1 LLDFCQEMLG
11 IDNELTCPPEFSM
24 LLSLAAGTEFIY
36 ICVTMDSHW
45 LELIAI
51 VILILANGFFAA
63 SEYALISARRSKIS
77 QLIKKGNKK
86 AELVDRLHAKPN
98 QFVAAIQ
105 VGITLVGTLA
115 SVVGGA
121 TLVRR
126 LNSELSDSTVGI
138 IRESAGSISITVV
151 VLGIGFLTL
160 VFGELV
166 PKRLGLKHAERISLA
181 VARAISIFMKVAY
194 VPVKILTLSSRLVLK
209 IIRQD
214 SGPLQSVITEDEIVQ
229 IIAEGQESGEFSQT
243 EHELIESVFE
253 FTQSTVHK
261 VMTPRMDIS
270 AVNVDWDVNKAL
282 RYISEEG
289 FSRYPVFRD
298 SIDNV
303 IGMIYTRDIINILLH
318 SGLIILQDIIRTP
331 FFVPDSKGLTE
342 LLKDFQRKQIHMAIV
357 LDEFGGT
364 AGVVTLE
371 DIMEEIVGEIWDEYD
386 AEKPDHKF
394 QADGSVIISSRMS
407 VGDLNKLLDTR
418 LPEDGAD
425 TMGGFIYNHLGDIP
439 ALNQTIEYGNVW
451 ITVTEKTGHQIDKL
465 KIEIIES

>member
-1 LLDFCQEMLG
+1 
-11 IDNELTCPPEFSM
+11 
-24 LLSLAAGTEFIY
+24 
-36 ICVTMDSHW
+36 MDSHW

-77 QLIKKGNKK
+77 QFIKKGNKK
-86 AELVDRLHAKPN
+86 AELVERLHAKPN
-98 QFVAAIQ
+98 RLVAAIQ

-121 TLVRR
+121 TLVKR
-126 LNSELSDSTVGI
+126 LNVVLADSSIGI
-138 IRESAGSISITVV
+138 IRESAGSIAITVV

-181 VARAISIFMKVAY
+181 VARTISIFMMLAY

-214 SGPLQSVITEDEIVQ
+214 SGPLQSVITEDEIVH
-229 IIAEGQESGEFSQT
+229 IISEGRESGEFSQT
-243 EHELIESVFE
+243 EHDLIESVFE
-253 FTQSTVHK
+253 FTESTVHK

-270 AVNVDWDVNKAL
+270 AINVDWDASKAL

-318 SGLIILQDIIRTP
+318 SGLIILQDIMRTP

-342 LLKDFQRKQIHMAIV
+342 LLKDFQRKQMHMAIV

-386 AEKPDHKF
+386 AEEPDYRF

-418 LPEDGAD
+418 LPEDGAN

-439 ALNQTIEYGNVW
+439 ALNQRIEYGNIR

-465 KIEIIES
+465 KVEIIES